1 MRIVFMGTP
10 EFAVPS
16 LKALVEHGYNV
27 VGVITQPDRPKGRGG
42 KVQKSPVKLYAE
54 DRGLSIF
61 QPIKI
66 KENADML
73 RELAPDICVT
83 AAFGQILTKEILDIP
98 KHTVNVHASLL
109 PRHRGAAPI
118 HWAILSG
125 DSHTGVST
133 MLTDIGI
140 DTGDILLQEACEIL
154 PSDNTEIL
162 SERLANMGAELLIKT
177 LDELD
182 RIVPTK
188 QDDSISTYD
197 PIIAKQLGCVDFTE
211 EADYIERLSRAMQ
224 PWPRAYFISESGGIY
239 KLSDIEILKKST
251 AEPGTVVNSDKNNG
265 IVIATATEDIRLL
278 RIAAPNKKEM
288 DVKSYLLG
296 NEVKTGLNY
305 KEAFK

>member
-1 MRIVFMGTP
+1 MGTP

-197 PIIAKQLGCVDFTE
+197 PIIAKKLGCVDFTE